1 MSSKRHASKG
11 KRINPHFWVFCEGET
26 EEAYIRLLR
35 TEYRLPVEIIPK
47 VAGCDINERYIKSY
61 KKGKPQHEKDKD
73 FLVYDADVPQ
83 VLEKLKSIP
92 KITLLASNPAIELW
106 FLLHYKNQTASIAK
120 DECIRQLSNRSQCD
134 YKKGELGERLQKQLT
149 EKRQEACKR
158 AKQQLLYE
166 NPSTNMYLFI
176 EALEKVKKE
185 KNKA

>member
-35 TEYRLPVEIIPK
+35 TEYRLPVEIITK

-61 KKGKPQHEKDKD
+61 KKDKPQHEKDKD
-73 FLVYDADVPQ
+73 FLVYDADVSQ

-92 KITLLASNPAIELW
+92 KITLIASNPAIELW
-106 FLLHYKNQTASIAK
+106 FLLHYKNQTASITK
-120 DECIRQLSNRSQCD
+120 DECIRQIKNYNRNS
-134 YKKGELGERLQKQLT
+134 YKKGNLDNLLQNQLT
-149 EKRQEACKR
+149 QKRKEACKR
-158 AKQQLLYE
+158 AKQQRLYE

-176 EALEKVKKE
+176 ETLEKAKEEKKY
-185 KNKA
+185 